1 MRPARSMSPPF
12 CIDAMATT
20 ILADPVAVRQA
31 FDRSPAVLFDDVI
44 APGLLEKLLR
54 MANTA
59 RFVPDVVDRVGTRE
73 IEQSQAIGKLLNI
86 VLARS
91 ALWQWLEQ
99 ATGVSP
105 IGGVS
110 GQVVQTRPKTCDQ
123 LDWHNDLHA
132 EPRQLGVVIHLSS
145 AAYSGGDFEL
155 RQTGQT
161 ENLACFQHCRPGAM
175 AVFAVRRNLEHR
187 VTPLASGGPRR
198 VYAGWFLAEPEHPHH
213 GVMERA

>member
-1 MRPARSMSPPF
+1 VITQPF
-12 CIDAMATT
+12 CIDALATT
-20 ILADPVAVRQA
+20 ILADPVAIRQA
-31 FDRSPAVLFDDVI
+31 FDRCPAVLFDDVF
-44 APGLLEKLLR
+44 APDLLDRLMR
-54 MANTA
+54 MASRT

-73 IEQSQAIGKLLNI
+73 IEHGQALGKLLNI

-91 ALWQWLEQ
+91 ALWHWLEQ
-99 ATGVSP
+99 ATGVTP

-110 GQVVQTRPKTCDQ
+110 GQVVQTRPETRDH

-145 AAYSGGDFEL
+145 EAYSGGDFEL
-155 RQTGQT
+155 REAGQQ

-213 GVMERA
+213 GVVERA